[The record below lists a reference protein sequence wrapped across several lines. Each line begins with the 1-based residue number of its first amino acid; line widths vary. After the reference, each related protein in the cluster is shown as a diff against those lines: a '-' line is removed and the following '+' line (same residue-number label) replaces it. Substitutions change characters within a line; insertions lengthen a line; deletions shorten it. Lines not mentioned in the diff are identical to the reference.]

1 LGQNYAKYLVC
12 GGVWVLDAR
21 AIGGAPDLHPD
32 YIDLYYLHRLDTN
45 TPIEETVSAM
55 AELVKEGRYIGSRK

>member
-1 LGQNYAKYLVC
+1 MLTGAINGSKDYVRLSIERSLKNLGT
-12 GGVWVLDAR
+12 
-21 AIGGAPDLHPD
+21 D

-45 TPIEETVSAM
+45 TPIEVTVSAM